1 VEEFAYSKK
10 TNDLLAKLSNCQ
22 NILILTEFVTG
33 KTFNAFKLLEKI
45 KTFIL
50 RILIPKKKIKN
61 LSFPELYWK
70 YNKVSHFFGNFNFYM
85 FVRFFKIKQNIK
97 NFDTLITYY
106 KEQKKGYNKITKND
120 KFFILNYNF
129 NYIRKEFYGKKKY
142 DFFYSG
148 ALTPLRNKIIRFYIY
163 EGLNIFHANF
173 MSIKNKNY
181 FQNLSKFTLILPQ
194 DHSWKYTSIAKT
206 ICSLENRSIP
216 IIQKNLIMTDLE
228 KAEYIIKINN
238 WNNIKFLKE
247 LVKRYDNRQI

>member
-1 VEEFAYSKK
+1 
-10 TNDLLAKLSNCQ
+10 
-22 NILILTEFVTG
+22 
-33 KTFNAFKLLEKI
+33 
-45 KTFIL
+45 
-50 RILIPKKKIKN
+50 
-61 LSFPELYWK
+61 
-70 YNKVSHFFGNFNFYM
+70 
-85 FVRFFKIKQNIK
+85 
-97 NFDTLITYY
+97 
-106 KEQKKGYNKITKND
+106 
-120 KFFILNYNF
+120 
-129 NYIRKEFYGKKKY
+129 
-142 DFFYSG
+142 
-148 ALTPLRNKIIRFYIY
+148 
-163 EGLNIFHANF
+163 